1 VKQARSNTIIFSK
14 IIDESYMCDI
24 TLTIENEQRDLLM
37 TLTPIEGKPK
47 ADLKKM
53 QKAFKSSQYSTFL
66 LIDGAMELLLVELT
80 NATKDEEQEDTVGI
94 SAIIGNAVDASVT
107 LTIAPEN
114 MSATLELKA
123 GYGGKDVKN
132 SDVINTLK
140 EHKITKGII
149 KKNLINIVDA
159 GKTLQGGKTIS
170 TEIARGVVST
180 LGIDG
185 YIKYLVDDPSER
197 ILVPKKLDNGNVDM
211 RELGDLVFV
220 KAETKLAELIP
231 PTAGINGFNIVGKII
246 AAIPGKVSVIEEAEG
261 SSFLDEKNNI
271 IIAAIDGMPKHLNN
285 SVSVSNL
292 LEIEDIDVG
301 TGNIRFD
308 GSIFV
313 KGDVREGMQLYA
325 SEDIV
330 IGGVVESAMISSGGN
345 ISIAMGIIGRQIS
358 IDDELENSVLLHANG
373 DVIAQFIQYTDIFAK
388 NDIKVAQ
395 YISHSQITVEGDLW
409 VGNIENEKADGKI
422 FSTFVHAGGVVNV
435 GTLGSACGAMTHI
448 NFNYWLDTVED
459 LRIITDQQA
468 NKLIRRLPKIY
479 KLLASCNTQ
488 NTIDPSKIDRID
500 KALKQHLVLLGSLNK
515 EWLEKRDKI
524 NEHLVDLELS
534 VNQSILSGV
543 NIEISNKTSTFK
555 RDHEATKIKWLENEI
570 SVEPVII

>member
-197 ILVPKKLDNGNVDM
+197 ILAPKKLDNGNVDM

>member
-1 VKQARSNTIIFSK
+1 
-14 IIDESYMCDI
+14 MCDI
-24 TLTIENEQRDLLM
+24 TLTIENEEKDLLM
-37 TLTPIEGKPK
+37 TLTPMEGKPK

-66 LIDGAMELLLVELT
+66 LIDGAMESLLAEVT
-80 NATKDEEQEDTVGI
+80 NAAKDEEQEDNVCI
-94 SAIIGNAVDASVT
+94 SSIIANAVDASVT

-114 MSATLELKA
+114 MSATIELKA
-123 GYGGKDVKN
+123 GYGGKHIEN
-132 SDVINTLK
+132 SDIVDALK

-149 KKNLINIVDA
+149 KENLINIVNSGQVLQA
-159 GKTLQGGKTIS
+159 GKTLS
-170 TEIARGVVST
+170 TEIAKGVLST
-180 LGIDG
+180 AGIDG

-197 ILVPKKLDNGNVDM
+197 ILAPKELDNGNVDM

-220 KAETKLAELIP
+220 KAETKLAMLIK
-231 PTAGINGFNIVGKII
+231 PTAGINGFNIVGKVIE
-246 AAIPGKVSVIEEAEG
+246 AVPGKVCVIEEAEG

-271 IIAAIDGMPKHLNN
+271 IIAAIDGMPKHLDN

-313 KGDVREGMQLYA
+313 KGNVREGMELYA

-345 ISIAMGIIGRQIS
+345 ISIAQGVIGRQIS
-358 IDDELENSVLLHANG
+358 IEDELENSVVLHANG
-373 DVIAQFIQYTDIFAK
+373 DVIAQFVQYADIFAK

-395 YISHSQITVEGDLW
+395 YISHSQIIVEGNLW
-409 VGNIENEKADGKI
+409 VGNIDNEKADGKI
-422 FSTFVHAGGVVNV
+422 FSTFVHTGGVVNV
-435 GTLGSACGAMTHI
+435 GTLGSAGGALTHI
-448 NFNYWLDTVED
+448 NFNYWVDTVEE
-459 LRIITDQQA
+459 LRIIADELA

-488 NTIDPSKIDRID
+488 NTIDPSKIDRIN

-515 EWLEKRDKI
+515 NWLEKRDKI
-524 NEHLVDLELS
+524 SEHLVDLELS

-543 NIEISNKTSTFK
+543 NIEISTKTCAFK
-555 RDHEATKIKWLENEI
+555 RNHEATKIKWLENEI
-570 SVEPVII
+570 NVEPVIN